1 MLGFPPVVQ
10 ATVDGHRVVAVRCS
24 QVRGCPWLTIDIEK
38 GWTVARADDEL
49 EEKVALS
56 AVVAS
61 AKPEPV
67 PVKFS
72 YEVGTGGR
80 SPAWVQRMVD
90 EMLGAKAPK
99 AAPSRWRIESA
110 LLDGESLEGSA
121 ADVWSQLALAI
132 DGGWAVDAIEQL
144 VDGTWRRRSVRDLL
158 EAAGGDPL

>member
-110 LLDGESLEGSA
+110 ILQGDRYEATASE
-121 ADVWSQLALAI
+121 VWAKLVWVVDRA
-132 DGGWAVDAIEQL
+132 WAVDGIEQL